1 MKMEKGIFFKLFNKR
16 DKLTDKSAAE
26 AVKSSALSLK
36 SIDNVESG
44 DGLSLGV
51 FSVGDCITD
60 NSLEEGLED
69 CSGLFVDQ
77 SADTFDSSTTR

>member
-51 FSVGDCITD
+51 FSVG
-60 NSLEEGLED
+60 N
-69 CSGLFVDQ
+69 
-77 SADTFDSSTTR
+77 